1 MSIEIEILY
10 IVMTLIWYLISNRF
24 NIRILFFRMRVATSE
39 QIYGNP
45 RVYVFLTYVSI
56 SSNLLEKISML
67 LTKNCVVLVWNVRTI
82 MDRNKRNVI
91 SPCKHLLWHP
101 PLLSWHLFIDI
112 RILDDVK
119 ILFWTQNINLSK
131 NSLSDLPWRPRFHQ
145 MVLSFL
151 KVEIS
156 DSGFRNCIWFLK
168 LD

>member
-1 MSIEIEILY
+1 
-10 IVMTLIWYLISNRF
+10 
-24 NIRILFFRMRVATSE
+24 MRVATSE

-45 RVYVFLTYVSI
+45 WVYVFLTYVSI

-119 ILFWTQNINLSK
+119 ILF
-131 NSLSDLPWRPRFHQ
+131 
-145 MVLSFL
+145 
-151 KVEIS
+151 
-156 DSGFRNCIWFLK
+156 
-168 LD
+168 